1 MTTDETTTRT
11 TDDGPAASADARP
24 PRLVRLLWDAWD
36 ELERVAAAVPT
47 PGRGR
52 SLGRLNA
59 AGWIVAHVAA
69 QQDAY
74 WCVAAQGLEPDEWLA
89 DIEVGFGSEPSVPDH
104 AEALA
109 AFARVRARAIPYLRS
124 LRPDDLD
131 AAIPS
136 GGGSGREQTVGD
148 ALARSVAHVF
158 VHTGELTAIASLVG
172 APDLGAPGRLT
183 HSTAPPA
190 PSPLEGEGGG

>member
-1 MTTDETTTRT
+1 MTADRTAADATD
-11 TDDGPAASADARP
+11 AASARP

-36 ELERVAAAVPT
+36 ELERVASAVPT

-52 SLGRLNA
+52 SIGRLNA
-59 AGWIVAHVAA
+59 GGWIVAHVAA

-74 WCVAAQGLEPDEWLA
+74 WCAGAQGLEPDAWLT
-89 DIEVGFGSEPSVPDH
+89 DREVGFGAEPSVPDH

-124 LRPDDLD
+124 LRAADLD
-131 AAIPS
+131 APAPS
-136 GGGSGREQTVGD
+136 PDASGRAPTVGD
-148 ALARSVAHVF
+148 LLARSVAHVF

-183 HSTAPPA
+183 HST
-190 PSPLEGEGGG
+190 G